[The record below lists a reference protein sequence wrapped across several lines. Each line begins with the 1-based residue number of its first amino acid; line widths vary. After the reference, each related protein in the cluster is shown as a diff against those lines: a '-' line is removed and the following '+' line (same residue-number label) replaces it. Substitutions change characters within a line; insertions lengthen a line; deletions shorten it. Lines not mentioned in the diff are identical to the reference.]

1 MSSSAFGG
9 TIRVNLSF
17 QISENI
23 TGAFRYSRIPA
34 ARGGHRGY
42 YWDRS
47 FDVHYLIFNEKNIF
61 PSIAIGLRDFIGT
74 GLYSGEYIVAT
85 KTLGQKLTISGGL
98 GWGRLAGK
106 NSTEN
111 IFGLIKRKRS
121 NIGLGGTFHVDN
133 FFAGNNSPFL
143 SVSYRINEKILQYRT
158 ITGSL

>member
-1 MSSSAFGG
+1 MVYLKKFPKNFILNLLSKIISVLKNSLSLTLLTVYFLFTSPTPVNAEEFVDTSSLNSFGLPGYIDLPMAQNLPDGQYSMSSSAFGG

-61 PSIAIGLRDFIGT
+61 PSIAIG
-74 GLYSGEYIVAT
+74 
-85 KTLGQKLTISGGL
+85 
-98 GWGRLAGK
+98 
-106 NSTEN
+106 
-111 IFGLIKRKRS
+111 
-121 NIGLGGTFHVDN
+121 
-133 FFAGNNSPFL
+133 
-143 SVSYRINEKILQYRT
+143 
-158 ITGSL
+158 

>member
-1 MSSSAFGG
+1 MGNIQCLSAFGG
-9 TIRVNLSF
+9 TIKVNLSF

-23 TGAFRYSRIPA
+23 TGAFRYARIPSA
-34 ARGGHRGY
+34 SGDHRGY

-85 KTLGQKLTISGGL
+85 KTIGQKLTISGGL
-98 GWGRLAGK
+98 GWGRITGK

-111 IFGLIKRKRS
+111 IFGLIERKRS
-121 NIGLGGTFHVDN
+121 NSRPGGTFKLKIY
-133 FFAGNNSPFL
+133 FL
-143 SVSYRINEKILQYRT
+143 VIIHLFSLLAT
-158 ITGSL
+158 I